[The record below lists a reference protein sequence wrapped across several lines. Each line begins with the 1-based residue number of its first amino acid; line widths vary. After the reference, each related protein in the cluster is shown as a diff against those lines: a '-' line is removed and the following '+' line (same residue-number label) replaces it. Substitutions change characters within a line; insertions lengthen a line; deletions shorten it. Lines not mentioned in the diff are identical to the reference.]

1 MELLDIPE
9 DEYHADTTRI
19 SASMIKMMHAKTPAH
34 VYDAFFAP
42 DREQPD
48 SAALDFG
55 KMFHAA
61 VLEPETF
68 DDKYMVMPE
77 GLDRRTNEGKALWAD
92 IFASGKQ
99 AVADNKFNDVKKMA
113 ANIHKLPI
121 WSKIMANNPQF
132 EKTVRTD
139 RKRIRM
145 DIFVEPCDDFPR
157 GLIGDLKSCADASPY
172 RFGYDCHKFG
182 YHIQAAYYRDTVF
195 HASGFKPSFKPA
207 FIILACEK
215 TRPFVAKAYEL
226 GQIEIDIGW
235 AIADYAYRNLFDCI
249 KSNNWPGYGDEI
261 EPIEL
266 PFFAY
271 DDEEIFFGDE

>member
-42 DREQPD
+42 DREQPE

-55 KMFHAA
+55 RMFHAA

-77 GLDRRTNEGKALWAD
+77 GLDRRTKEGKALWAD
-92 IFASGKQ
+92 ILASGKQ
-99 AVADNKFNDVKKMA
+99 AVASDKFNDVKKMA

-121 WSKIMANNPQF
+121 WSKIMDNNPQF
-132 EKTVRTD
+132 EKTVMTENR
-139 RKRIRM
+139 RIRM

-157 GLIGDLKSCADASPY
+157 GLIVDLKSCVDASPY
-172 RFGYDCHKFG
+172 RFGYDCNKLG
-182 YHIQAAYYRDTVF
+182 YHIQAAYYCDVVF
-195 HASGFKPSFKPA
+195 NKTGGWIPDFT
-207 FIILACEK
+207 ILASEK
-215 TRPFVAKAYEL
+215 TRPFIAKAYEV
-226 GQIEIDIGW
+226 GQVERNIGW
-235 AIADYAYRNLFDCI
+235 QIAYSAYEKLVGCMAKNE
-249 KSNNWPGYGDEI
+249 WPAYGDDI
-261 EPIEL
+261 EPIAL
-266 PFFAY
+266 PTFAY
-271 DDEEIFFGDE
+271 DDEQEITTGDE

>member
-48 SAALDFG
+48 SASLDFG

-68 DDKYMVMPE
+68 DDKYMVIPE
-77 GLDRRTNEGKALWAD
+77 GLDRRTKEGKALWAD
-92 IFASGKQ
+92 ILASGKQ

-121 WSKIMANNPQF
+121 WSKIMDNNPQF
-132 EKTVRTD
+132 EKTVMTENR
-139 RKRIRM
+139 RIRM

-157 GLIGDLKSCADASPY
+157 GLIVDLKSCADASPY
-172 RFGYDCHKFG
+172 RFGYDCNKFG
-182 YHIQAAYYRDTVF
+182 YHIQAAHYCDVVF
-195 HASGFKPSFKPA
+195 EVSGFKPD
-207 FIILACEK
+207 FIILASEK
-215 TRPFVAKAYEL
+215 TRPFIAKAYEI
-226 GQIEIDIGW
+226 GQIELSIGLKL
-235 AIADYAYRNLFDCI
+235 ASEAYGRLIECLALEE
-249 KSNNWPGYGDEI
+249 WPAYGDDI
-261 EPIEL
+261 EPIAL
-266 PFFAY
+266 PTFAY
-271 DDEEIFFGDE
+271 DDEQEITTGDE

>member
-1 MELLDIPE
+1 
-9 DEYHADTTRI
+9 
-19 SASMIKMMHAKTPAH
+19 MMHAKTPAH

-77 GLDRRTNEGKALWAD
+77 GLDRRTKEGKALWAD
-92 IFASGKQ
+92 ILASGKQ

-172 RFGYDCHKFG
+172 KFGYDCNKLG
-182 YHIQAAYYRDTVF
+182 YHIQAAHYCDVVF
-195 HASGFKPSFKPA
+195 EVSGFKPD
-207 FIILACEK
+207 FIILASEK
-215 TRPFVAKAYEL
+215 TRPFIAKAYEI
-226 GQIEIDIGW
+226 GQIELSIGLKL
-235 AIADYAYRNLFDCI
+235 ASEAYGRLIECLALEE
-249 KSNNWPGYGDEI
+249 WPSYGQDI
-261 EPIEL
+261 EPIAL
-266 PFFAY
+266 PTFAY
-271 DDEEIFFGDE
+271 DDEQEITMGDE

>member
-1 MELLDIPE
+1 MELLDTPE
-9 DEYHADTTRI
+9 HEYHADTTRI

-42 DREQPD
+42 DREQPA

-77 GLDRRTNEGKALWAD
+77 GLDRRTKEGKALWDD
-92 IFASGKQ
+92 ILASGKQ

-172 RFGYDCHKFG
+172 KFGYDCNKLG
-182 YHIQAAYYRDTVF
+182 YHIQAAHYCDVVF
-195 HASGFKPSFKPA
+195 EVSGFKPD
-207 FIILACEK
+207 FIILASEK
-215 TRPFVAKAYEL
+215 TRPFIAKAYEI
-226 GQIEIDIGW
+226 GQIELSIGLKL
-235 AIADYAYRNLFDCI
+235 ASEAYGRLIECLALEE
-249 KSNNWPGYGDEI
+249 WPSYGQDI
-261 EPIEL
+261 EPIAL
-266 PFFAY
+266 PTFAY
-271 DDEEIFFGDE
+271 DDEQEITTGDE